1 MKNIIL
7 IISAM
12 ISFTSVAQIGV
23 NGTPVST
30 ITNSNVFLDASSSFS
45 TEAGAGPNTGKG
57 IILPS
62 VDLVNFA
69 FDLNLADGFTFP
81 TYFDGMVVYN
91 NATGTTLTSG
101 NRSSLA
107 TPVAPGYYYFSN
119 PNGAT
124 NSSVTGG
131 EWKPLGGTSLSG
143 TSPIAISSGVVSLN
157 DSGVSTLKIA
167 NDAVTT
173 AKIAANAITIA
184 KLPTGASAT
193 TFLRGDGT
201 WTNDIK
207 DVTSTEI
214 VVPTKV
220 NGAQLYAI
228 TGSFT
233 ATGSDAIVTITKP
246 TGMTGYYSIVIYK
259 DGKTFRN
266 SILSFDTAA
275 ATNNVV
281 TGYGP
286 FTEAYPAGTY
296 NYMLEYFK

>member
-7 IISAM
+7 IISAL

-23 NGTPVST
+23 NGTPVSI
-30 ITNSNVFLDASSSFS
+30 ITNSNVFLDASSTFS
-45 TEAGAGPNTGKG
+45 SEAGAGPNIGKG

-69 FDLNLADGFTFP
+69 FDLSLADGFTFP

-143 TSPIAISSGVVSLN
+143 TSPIAISSGVVSLS
-157 DSGVSTLKIA
+157 DLGVA
-167 NDAVTT
+167 T
-173 AKIAANAITIA
+173 AKIADNAVTIA
-184 KLPTGASAT
+184 KLPSGATAT

-201 WTNDIK
+201 WTTDSKDI
-207 DVTSTEI
+207 VSTEI
-214 VVPTKV
+214 ALPTKV
-220 NGAQLYAI
+220 NGTQLYAI

-233 ATGSDAIVTITKP
+233 ANGTNAIVTISKP

-259 DGKTFRN
+259 DGKTYRN
-266 SILSFDTAA
+266 SILSFDTVA

-286 FTEAYPAGTY
+286 FTEIYPAGTY
-296 NYMLEYFK
+296 NYVLEYFK